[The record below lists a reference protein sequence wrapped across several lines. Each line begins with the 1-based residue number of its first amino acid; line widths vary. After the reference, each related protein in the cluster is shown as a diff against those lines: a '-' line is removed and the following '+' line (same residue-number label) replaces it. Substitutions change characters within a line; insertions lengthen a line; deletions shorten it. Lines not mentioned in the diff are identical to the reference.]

1 MVKEGVKVRKVKVA
15 ATQMSCSRSIEENIQ
30 KADELVRDA
39 ANKGAQIILLQEL
52 FETPYFCQKEKPEYY
67 AYAAELEQNKA
78 IQHFKHL
85 AKDLQVVLPISFY
98 EKKNYAR
105 YNSLAVIDANGEVLG
120 KYRKSHI
127 PDGPGYEEKFY
138 FNPGDTG
145 FKVWNTRYAKI
156 GVGVCWD
163 QWYPEAARCMA
174 LMGAELLFYPTAIG
188 SEPQDGSIDSKD
200 HWQTCML
207 GHAAANLVPVV
218 ASNRIGIEEDED
230 SSITFYGSSFIAG
243 PQGNKVAEAGRAEEA
258 VLVAEFDLQQL
269 EMQRLEWG
277 IFRDRRPDLYRIIS
291 SYDGELTINN

>member
-1 MVKEGVKVRKVKVA
+1 MRNVKVA
-15 ATQMSCSRSIEENIQ
+15 ATQMSCSGSIDENIV
-30 KADELVRDA
+30 KADVLVREA

-52 FETPYFCQKEKPEYY
+52 FETPYFCQKEKSNYY
-67 AYAAELEQNKA
+67 VYATELEENKA
-78 IQHFKHL
+78 VRHFKQV
-85 AKDLQVVLPISFY
+85 AKELQVVLPISFY
-98 EKKNYAR
+98 EKKNHAR
-105 YNSLAVIDANGEVLG
+105 YNSLAVIDANGDVLG

-145 FKVWNTRYAKI
+145 FKVWNTRHGKI

-207 GHAAANLVPVV
+207 GHAAANLIPVV
-218 ASNRIGIEEDED
+218 ASNRIGVEEDED
-230 SSITFYGSSFIAG
+230 SRITFYGSSFIAG
-243 PQGNKVAEAGRAEEA
+243 PQGNKVAEASRTEET
-258 VLVAEFDLQQL
+258 VLVAEFDLEQL

-277 IFRDRRPDLYRIIS
+277 IFRDRRPDLYSLIS
-291 SYDGELTINN
+291 SYDGELTIKGAN